1 MELQLIKIEDGV
13 GEGEVLYHQFIQKTE
28 EEIIALKQKRSKKM

>member
-13 GEGEVLYHQFIQKTE
+13 AEGEVLYHQFIHKTD
-28 EEIIALKQKRSKKM
+28 EEIAALKKTIMKKK